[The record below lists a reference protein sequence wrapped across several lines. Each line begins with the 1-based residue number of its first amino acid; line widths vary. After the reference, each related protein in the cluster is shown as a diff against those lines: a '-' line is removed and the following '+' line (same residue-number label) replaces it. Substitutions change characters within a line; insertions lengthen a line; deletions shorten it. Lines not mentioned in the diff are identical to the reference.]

1 MDMNEQE
8 RMLSFNLTIE
18 WIMLFTMQAA
28 SGGIATYSNCKQ
40 NTKKELYKIT
50 SEVLAA
56 QYLKC
61 TQNS

>member
-1 MDMNEQE
+1 MNEQE
-8 RMLSFNLTIE
+8 RMLSFSLTIE
-18 WIMLFTMQAA
+18 WIMLFTTQAA
-28 SGGIATYSNCKQ
+28 SGGIATYSNRKQ
-40 NTKKELYKIT
+40 NTEKEPYKIT